1 MSISI
6 GIYFLVLCGYLWR
19 QVNITYLMFQNR
31 KTSIAFYNIFIKL
44 RVEDRKR
51 FSKAVKKLFNKKI
64 VSENGQFQS
73 FKIEVSDFK
82 KILKD
87 LKI

>member
-1 MSISI
+1 
-6 GIYFLVLCGYLWR
+6 
-19 QVNITYLMFQNR
+19 MFQNR